1 MKVSKKKGIDKI
13 ISPEYTDSVDDI
25 DEVMDFHQM
34 AIMMN
39 ADMDIFADADGDGEF
54 VIRRSTILMKVEL
67 NS

>member
-13 ISPEYTDSVDDI
+13 ISPDYTDSVDDI
-25 DEVMDFHQM
+25 DEVMEM
-34 AIMMN
+34 AVMMN